1 MALGGQVQIDH
12 GGVQA
17 VMSQILLDA
26 ADIDAG
32 LQQMGGIAMAQG
44 VDGDALFHFKLF
56 QYPAQGALNG
66 GFVHGNG
73 GGRSFFAAAAKPRED
88 PSWISMELP
97 VRS

>member
-1 MALGGQVQIDH
+1 MALSGQVQIDH
-12 GGVQA
+12 GGVEA
-17 VMSQILLDA
+17 VMTQVLLDA

-44 VDGDALFHFKLF
+44 VDGDAFFKFKLF

-66 GFVHGNG
+66 GFVHWDG
-73 GGRSFFAAAAKPRED
+73 GGRPFFAAAAEPRED
-88 PSWISMELP
+88 PDWISMQLP